1 MGRRGTITMS
11 VKEAKRL
18 HLVRQSIEKKITQAE
33 AAQMIGLSLRQAQRI
48 VARVRQEGELGI
60 SHRARGKEPNN
71 RILSKVKDKVL
82 SLCQGVYHELGP
94 THASE
99 KLREKD
105 HIQVSAETL
114 RTWFLEEGLPY
125 RKRKKRPHRQWRER
139 KSFRGEMVQL
149 DGSHH
154 DWFEGRGSACVLMGY
169 VDDATGR
176 VYGRF
181 YEYEGTIPAMDSFK
195 RYIRLYGL
203 PQSVYLDRHTTYKSG
218 AKQTIEEEL
227 DDIRPMSHFEKSLAE
242 LNVEVIHA
250 YSPQAKGRIER
261 LFGTFQD
268 RVVKEM
274 RLAGV
279 STIAEG
285 NVFLEHYLP
294 EYNRRFAKEAAKKA
308 DLHRPVMN
316 KRALD
321 TILAIKTERALRNDF
336 TVSHDKKL
344 YQIKNNIRAK
354 KVTVEERTDGSM
366 RMLHNGLRLKF
377 KEIHVR
383 PPKKEQPVK
392 KRRHIRMYTQSV
404 THPWKSPARAMIKA
418 RMQRQTITQNRT
430 F

>member
-18 HLVRQSIEKKITQAE
+18 HLVRQAIEKRITQVE
-33 AAQMIGLSLRQAQRI
+33 AAQMIGLSLRQSQRI
-48 VARVRQEGELGI
+48 VARVRQEGDLGI
-60 SHRARGKEPNN
+60 SHRARGKGPNN
-71 RILSKVKDKVL
+71 RILPKVKDKVL
-82 SLCQGVYHELGP
+82 DLCRGIYHELGP

-114 RTWFLEEGLPY
+114 RAWFLEEGLPY

-154 DWFEGRGSACVLMGY
+154 DWFEGRGPACVLMGY

-195 RYIRLYGL
+195 RYIGLHGL

-218 AKQTIEEEL
+218 AKPTIEEEL

-242 LNVEVIHA
+242 LDVEVIHA
-250 YSPQAKGRIER
+250 YSPRAKGRIER

-274 RLAGV
+274 RLARV

-285 NVFLEHYLP
+285 NVFLENYLP

-308 DLHRPVMN
+308 DLHRPMAN

-336 TVSHDKKL
+336 TVSHNKKL
-344 YQIKNNIRAK
+344 YQIKNIIRAK

-366 RMLHNGLRLKF
+366 RIHHNGLRLQF
-377 KEIHVR
+377 KEIEDH
-383 PPKKEQPVK
+383 
-392 KRRHIRMYTQSV
+392 
-404 THPWKSPARAMIKA
+404 
-418 RMQRQTITQNRT
+418 
-430 F
+430 